1 MMAPV
6 VGFEVGSLVMSWLKK
21 CGINADGVN
30 RVEIVVDVCEPVE
43 IRVHRML
50 QKGEVDA
57 FHEFL
62 EDLGPRYGRVMERY
76 QLVRREAAKGGA
88 NDADNQSCV

>member
-1 MMAPV
+1 MMASV

-30 RVEIVVDVCEPVE
+30 RVEIVVDACEPVE
-43 IRVHRML
+43 IRVHRRL

-62 EDLGPRYGRVMERY
+62 EDLGPHYGRVMERY
-76 QLVRREAAKGGA
+76 QLVRRKAVLRGRPF
-88 NDADNQSCV
+88 SRP